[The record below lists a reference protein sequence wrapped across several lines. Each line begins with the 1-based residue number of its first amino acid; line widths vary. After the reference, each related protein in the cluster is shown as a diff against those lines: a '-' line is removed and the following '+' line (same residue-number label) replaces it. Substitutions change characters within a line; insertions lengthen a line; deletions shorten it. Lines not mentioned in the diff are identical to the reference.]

1 MTVKELIE
9 ILEDMPEDEKV
20 FVPDFNGYD
29 DKEVT
34 NVVFSTKGVILD
46 TL

>member
-1 MTVKELIE
+1 MTVKELMQR
-9 ILEDMPEDEKV
+9 LEDMPEDEKV

-34 NVVFSTKGVILD
+34 NVVFTVKGVVLD

>member
-1 MTVKELIE
+1 MTVKELIFY
-9 ILEDMPEDEKV
+9 LENMPEDEKV

-34 NVVFSTKGVILD
+34 NVVFTVKGVVLD

>member
-9 ILEDMPEDEKV
+9 YLEEMPDEEKV

-34 NVVFSTKGVILD
+34 NVVFTVKGVVLD
-46 TL
+46 YL

>member
-1 MTVKELIE
+1 MTVKELMDR
-9 ILEDMPEDEKV
+9 LEDMPDDEKV
-20 FVPDFNGYD
+20 YVPDFNGYD

-34 NVVFSTKGVILD
+34 NVVFTVKGVVLD